1 MNLLGLPTQ
10 YDPNDGSSAGPAFVP
25 TDIDPN
31 NQTRSD
37 ARRAYYDPYVHRSNF
52 HVITGQHVTRLL
64 IDGVGSNSA
73 VNNPTSAGNSNGNG
87 PSTGDNEGFGF
98 GPEGSTPPISG
109 QGSTRFARRQSP
121 ITSNLRVSG
130 VEVII
135 RLLLLH
141 TADLAQFAPNASAPR
156 QTIHATREVI
166 VAAGA
171 LHSAQLLQLSGIGPV
186 SLLDEFDIPV
196 ALDLP
201 GVGNNLQDH
210 CLVGTF
216 YPCRQREGPNICL
229 SQLTDLV
236 DNNASYPSPTELT
249 TNATYNTQAEQEYDT
264 SKTGQWDL

>member
-10 YDPNDGSSAGPAFVP
+10 YDPNDGTSAGPAFVP

-73 VNNPTSAGNSNGNG
+73 VNNPTSAGNNNGNG

-109 QGSTRFARRQSP
+109 QGPPRFARRQSP

-130 VEVII
+130 VEVVI

-141 TADLAQFAPNASAPR
+141 TADLA
-156 QTIHATREVI
+156 
-166 VAAGA
+166 
-171 LHSAQLLQLSGIGPV
+171 
-186 SLLDEFDIPV
+186 
-196 ALDLP
+196 
-201 GVGNNLQDH
+201 
-210 CLVGTF
+210 
-216 YPCRQREGPNICL
+216 
-229 SQLTDLV
+229 
-236 DNNASYPSPTELT
+236 
-249 TNATYNTQAEQEYDT
+249 
-264 SKTGQWDL
+264 